1 MPEASFNTWTSLF
14 LIVSAIGSF
23 LSVLLFTDKN
33 GRKNNW
39 PIALIILGFSL
50 VLVQYVLI
58 WTNYRAK
65 YPYVYFFDT
74 TWYFLFGP
82 LFYVYILKFYVKE
95 YKVNFIHFII
105 PIIFA
110 ILSVLYFIKTKGHTE
125 YENVNKEVLFTL
137 YWSLK
142 SPWVA
147 IGILITYII
156 ACVDF
161 IKIHTPKKENAAIQ
175 MRTRWIRFLLFLFFL
190 FVIAYISYYVLVKFS
205 FFNPS
210 WDYAISF
217 TMAIG
222 VYGIGYI
229 VYMEPRIFNGELFA
243 SLFQAS
249 KKESNDLSSQT
260 KDEFYNTLIQY
271 IETSKPYLNNE
282 LRLVDVATEIGLT
295 IHIVSQLINEKAHKN
310 FNQFINE
317 YRLKEAEILL
327 QNNED
332 IAIYTMYYSLGFNS
346 RTTFYKVFKNKHKCT
361 PLEYQAAFKS
371 KTLS

>member
-23 LSVLLFTDKN
+23 LSVLLFTDKH

-58 WTNYRAK
+58 WTNYRTI
-65 YPYVYFFDT
+65 YPYVYFFDNV
-74 TWYFLFGP
+74 WYFLFGP
-82 LFYVYILKFYVKE
+82 LFYVYILKFYVKK

-105 PIIFA
+105 PIVFG
-110 ILSVLYFIKTKGHTE
+110 ILSILYFIKTEGHTE
-125 YENVNKEVLFTL
+125 FEEVKGEVLFTL

-147 IGILITYII
+147 IGILIIYII
-156 ACVDF
+156 ASIDF
-161 IKIHTPKKENAAIQ
+161 IKIYTPEKENEATRL
-175 MRTRWIRFLLFLFFL
+175 RTRWIRFLVLLFSL
-190 FVIAYISYYVLVKFS
+190 FVVAYISYYILVQFS
-205 FFNPS
+205 FFNPL

-229 VYMEPRIFNGELFA
+229 VYMEPKIFNGELYTH
-243 SLFQAS
+243 LFQS
-249 KKESNDLSSQT
+249 PKKEKSKLSPET
-260 KDEFYNTLIQY
+260 KEEFYKTLTQY

-282 LRLVDVATEIGLT
+282 LRLIDIATEIGLP
-295 IHIVSQLINEKAHKN
+295 IHIVSQLINEKSHKN

-317 YRLKEAEILL
+317 YRLK
-327 QNNED
+327 
-332 IAIYTMYYSLGFNS
+332 
-346 RTTFYKVFKNKHKCT
+346 
-361 PLEYQAAFKS
+361 
-371 KTLS
+371 

>member
-58 WTNYRAK
+58 WTNYRAH
-65 YPYVYFFDT
+65 YPNLYFFDSV
-74 TWYFLFGP
+74 WYFLFGP
-82 LFYVYILKFYVKE
+82 LFYIYILKFYVKE
-95 YKVNFIHFII
+95 YKINYIHLIL
-105 PIIFA
+105 PIVFG
-110 ILSVLYFIKTKGHTE
+110 ILSIVYFIKTEGHTQFDKVRE
-125 YENVNKEVLFTL
+125 EALFKV
-137 YWSLK
+137 YWSIK

-147 IGILITYII
+147 IGSLIVYII
-156 ACVDF
+156 ICYDF
-161 IKIHTPKKENAAIQ
+161 IKIHTPEKENEATHL
-175 MRTRWIRFLLFLFFL
+175 RHKWTRFLLLLFSIFI
-190 FVIAYISYYVLVKFS
+190 IAYISYYVLVQFS
-205 FFNPS
+205 FFNPL

-229 VYMEPRIFNGELFA
+229 VYMEPKIFNGELYTH
-243 SLFQAS
+243 LFQS
-249 KKESNDLSSQT
+249 PKKEKSELTPKT
-260 KDEFYNTLIQY
+260 KKEFFDSLTRY

-282 LRLVDVATEIGLT
+282 LRLVDIATEIGLP
-295 IHIVSQLINEKAHKN
+295 IHIVSQLINEKSHKN

-317 YRLKEAEILL
+317 YRLQEAEQRLKD
-327 QNNED
+327 NED
-332 IAIYTMYYSLGFNS
+332 ISIYSMYYDLGFNS
-346 RTTFYKVFKNKHKCT
+346 RTTFYNVFKNKHKCT
-361 PLEYQAAFKS
+361 PLEYRDSFKS

>member
-58 WTNYRAK
+58 WTNYRAI

-74 TWYFLFGP
+74 AWYFLFGP
-82 LFYVYILKFYVKE
+82 LFYSYILKFYVKE

-105 PIIFA
+105 PIVFS
-110 ILSVLYFIKTKGHTE
+110 ILSIIYFIKTKGYTE
-125 YENVNKEVLFTL
+125 FEGVREEVLFTL

-147 IGILITYII
+147 IGMLIVYII
-156 ACVDF
+156 ACADF
-161 IKIHTPKKENAAIQ
+161 IKIYTPKKENEATLL
-175 MRTRWIRFLLFLFFL
+175 RTRWIRFLLLLFSL
-190 FVIAYISYYVLVKFS
+190 FVIAYISYYILVKFS

-229 VYMEPRIFNGELFA
+229 VYMEPRIFNGELFTH
-243 SLFQAS
+243 LFQSS
-249 KKESNDLSSQT
+249 KKEKSELSSKT
-260 KDEFYNTLIQY
+260 KEEFYKVLTHY

-282 LRLVDVATEIGLT
+282 LRLIDIATEVGLP
-295 IHIVSQLINEKAHKN
+295 IHMVSQLINEKSHKN

-327 QNNED
+327 QKNED
-332 IAIYTMYYSLGFNS
+332 ISIYSMYYDLGFNS
-346 RTTFYKVFKNKHKCT
+346 RTTFYTVFKNKHKCT
-361 PLEYQAAFKS
+361 PLEYRDSFKS

>member
-58 WTNYRAK
+58 WTNYRVE
-65 YPYVYFFDT
+65 YPYVYFFDSA
-74 TWYFLFGP
+74 WYFLFGP

-105 PIIFA
+105 PIVFS
-110 ILSVLYFIKTKGHTE
+110 ILSIIYFIKTKGHTE
-125 YENVNKEVLFTL
+125 FEDVKQEVLFTL

-147 IGILITYII
+147 IGMLIVYII
-156 ACVDF
+156 ACADF
-161 IKIHTPKKENAAIQ
+161 IKIHTPKKENAATQ
-175 MRTRWIRFLLFLFFL
+175 LRTRWIRFLLLLFSL
-190 FVIAYISYYVLVKFS
+190 FVIAYISYYILVKFS
-205 FFNPS
+205 FFNPL

-229 VYMEPRIFNGELFA
+229 VYMEPRIFNGELFTH
-243 SLFQAS
+243 LFQSS
-249 KKESNDLSSQT
+249 KKEKNQLSPKT
-260 KDEFYNTLIQY
+260 KEEFYNSLTKHIA
-271 IETSKPYLNNE
+271 TSKPYLNSE
-282 LRLVDVATEIGLT
+282 LRLIDVSTEVGLP

-327 QNNED
+327 KENED
-332 IAIYTMYYSLGFNS
+332 TPINSMYYDLGFNS
-346 RTTFYKVFKNKHKCT
+346 RTTFYTAFKNKYKCT
-361 PLEYQAAFKS
+361 PLEYRASFKS